1 MANTLLENYKGRL
14 ALADKAY
21 AQTHG
26 GEKLTEQKKL
36 VTARCLENVSKFLNE
51 SFENSVGTQRADL
64 GLYKKFSLNLTNVA
78 VPNLIA
84 YDLVLVQPLASMS
97 GYLSYL
103 AFSYGSNKGSVEQ
116 GTIIN
121 DPFRLGNYD
130 QNYTSAKVITEAKAA
145 TTDAGVASGSLNWK
159 PVLKGQVEFIVGAVT
174 ILDGGDG
181 KLYQG
186 REIDKSVSVLPNGNV
201 VPGAVITEGTEVG
214 TIDYATGAY
223 SFTAAG
229 IVAVTP
235 VFANY
240 IYDNVVIPQNDLPI
254 LNAEMKAI
262 PLIAKPRRI
271 AIYYSQIAAFQ
282 AKTDYGFD
290 LGAELS
296 KQAVGTLSFEI
307 DTEIVD
313 LLVKNAA
320 EDTDLTW
327 SKTLPYGVSKAEH
340 YQGFLEMIGIAK
352 EKIYNK
358 TKRHEPTF
366 MLVAPDV
373 VPVLEFINELKEAPA
388 TEHNGPYFL
397 GTLAGLKVF
406 VSPNIERGRYA
417 FGVNKGALEATA
429 AVYAPYMPIV
439 PTQALQY
446 ADGGNSQGFS
456 TLYALELLNKDLLI
470 SGRITA

>member
-1 MANTLLENYKGRL
+1 M
-14 ALADKAY
+14 
-21 AQTHG
+21 
-26 GEKLTEQKKL
+26 
-36 VTARCLENVSKFLNE
+36 
-51 SFENSVGTQRADL
+51 
-64 GLYKKFSLNLTNVA
+64 TNIA

-84 YDLVLVQPLASMS
+84 HDLVLVQPLTSMS
-97 GYLSYL
+97 GYISYL
-103 AFSYGSNKGSVEQ
+103 AFSYGSNKGGVEQ
-116 GTIIN
+116 GHIVN

-145 TTDAGVASGSLNWK
+145 TTDAGAASGTLNWH
-159 PVLKGQVEFIVGAVT
+159 PVLKGHVELVVGAET
-174 ILDGGDG
+174 IRDGGDG

-186 REIDKSVSVLPNGNV
+186 REVAGDVTVMPNGNV
-201 VPGAVITEGTEVG
+201 VAGEVLVAGTEVG

-223 SFTAAG
+223 SFTATG
-229 IVAVTP
+229 IAAVTP

-262 PLIAKPRRI
+262 PVLAKARRI

-290 LGAELS
+290 LASELA
-296 KQAVGTLSFEI
+296 KQAVATLSFEI

-327 SKTLPYGVSKAEH
+327 SKTLPVGVSKAEH
-340 YQGFLEMIGIAK
+340 YQGFLEMVGIAQQ
-352 EKIYNK
+352 KIYDK
-358 TKRHEPTF
+358 TKRY
-366 MLVAPDV
+366 APDYMLIASNV
-373 VPVLEFINELKEAPA
+373 LPVLRFINGFKEASA
-388 TEHNGPYFL
+388 ANINGPYFC
-397 GTLAGLKVF
+397 GTLNGLKVF
-406 VSPNIERGRYA
+406 VSPSIEPGKFA
-417 FGVNKGALEATA
+417 FGVNKNELNASA
-429 AVYAPYMPIV
+429 AAWCPYMPIV

-470 SGRITA
+470 AGRITA